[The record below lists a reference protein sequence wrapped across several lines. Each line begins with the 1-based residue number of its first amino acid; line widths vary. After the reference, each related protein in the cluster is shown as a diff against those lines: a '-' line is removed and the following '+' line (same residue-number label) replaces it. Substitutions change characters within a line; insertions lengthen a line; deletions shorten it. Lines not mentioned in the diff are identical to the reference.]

1 MRFEKM
7 LPWFLIFALVA
18 LAASLFRARRDR
30 RHLDGLRREARNAIA
45 SVRVESSDARYALNG
60 ESAVLEYIEEI
71 GGVRGLLDKR
81 ADLSVTAHVRNAAG
95 ERFIIKWHSRSHRQ
109 PYVRHLQT

>member
-1 MRFEKM
+1 M